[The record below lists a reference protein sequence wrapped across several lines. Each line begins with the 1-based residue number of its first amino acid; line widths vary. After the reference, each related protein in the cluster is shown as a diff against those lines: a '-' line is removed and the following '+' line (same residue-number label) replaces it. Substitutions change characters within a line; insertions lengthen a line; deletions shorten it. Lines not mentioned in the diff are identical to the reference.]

1 MRAFYLIIF
10 FAVTFPLASS
20 AQNSIRPNIYL
31 QDMQY
36 YNPASIA
43 LDSTQSSQAAI
54 YGKYKS
60 VDNQDDIWK
69 KPMNLW
75 LSHVGRIGSSN
86 SFYTISYVNDVYSF
100 YNRNAVYIGY
110 VKQKKIGRSSVL
122 SLGGRIVGNFDG
134 IHWDK
139 FELPHTESGSTKR
152 FNPDLDLGVAYQFKK
167 FKAGLGIKN
176 LIASSSKIDGSTLL
190 KNHREFNVN
199 LSYQQNIGRQF
210 AITPFVLL
218 ANERSTLIDA
228 GLSFSLLNKVR
239 ASYALRVNELKSV
252 ITLDVD
258 VYKGFSVGV
267 AYDRSSLVSD
277 NNFDFVLRYRR

>member
-1 MRAFYLIIF
+1 MRAFYLIM
-10 FAVTFPLASS
+10 FAVISPLASS

-31 QDMQY
+31 LDMQY
-36 YNPASIA
+36 YNPASVA
-43 LDSTQSSQAAI
+43 LDSAQSSQTAI

-60 VDNQDDIWK
+60 VNNENDIWN
-69 KPMNLW
+69 KPMTLW
-75 LSHVGRIGSSN
+75 LSHMGRIGKSN
-86 SFYTISYVNDVYSF
+86 SFYTLSYVNDVYSF
-100 YNRNAVYIGY
+100 FNRNAVYIGY
-110 VKQKKIGRSSVL
+110 VQQKQIGKSSTL
-122 SLGGRIVGNFDG
+122 SLAGRIVSNFDA

-139 FELPHTESGSTKR
+139 FKLPHEKSGTTRR
-152 FNPDLDLGVAYQFKK
+152 FNPDLDLGIAYQFKN
-167 FKAGLGIKN
+167 FRAGLGAKN
-176 LIASSSKIDGSTLL
+176 ILANSSRIEGSTLL
-190 KNHREFNVN
+190 KNHREFNLN

-228 GLSFSLLNKVR
+228 GLSFLLLNKIR
-239 ASYALRVNELKSV
+239 AAYALRVNELKSV
-252 ITLDVD
+252 IILDVD

>member
-1 MRAFYLIIF
+1 M
-10 FAVTFPLASS
+10 FAVISPLASS

-31 QDMQY
+31 LDMQY
-36 YNPASIA
+36 YNPASVA
-43 LDSTQSSQAAI
+43 LDSAQSSQTAI

-60 VDNQDDIWK
+60 VNNENDIWN
-69 KPMNLW
+69 KPMTLW
-75 LSHVGRIGSSN
+75 LSHMGRIGKSN
-86 SFYTISYVNDVYSF
+86 SFYTLSYVNDVYSF
-100 YNRNAVYIGY
+100 FNRNAVYIGY
-110 VKQKKIGRSSVL
+110 VQQKQIGKSSTL
-122 SLGGRIVGNFDG
+122 SLAGRIVSNFDA

-139 FELPHTESGSTKR
+139 FKLPHEKSGTTRR
-152 FNPDLDLGVAYQFKK
+152 FNPDLDLGIAYQFKN
-167 FKAGLGIKN
+167 FRAGLGAKN
-176 LIASSSKIDGSTLL
+176 ILANSSRIEGSTLL
-190 KNHREFNVN
+190 KNHREFNLN

-228 GLSFSLLNKVR
+228 GLSFLLLNKIR
-239 ASYALRVNELKSV
+239 AAYALRVNELKSV
-252 ITLDVD
+252 IILDVD

>member
-1 MRAFYLIIF
+1 MRAFYLIM
-10 FAVTFPLASS
+10 FAVTLPLASS

-31 QDMQY
+31 LDMQY
-36 YNPASIA
+36 YNPASVA
-43 LDSTQSSQAAI
+43 LDSAQSSQTAI

-60 VDNQDDIWK
+60 VNNENDIWN
-69 KPMNLW
+69 KPMTLW
-75 LSHVGRIGSSN
+75 LSHMGRIGKSN
-86 SFYTISYVNDVYSF
+86 SFYTLSYVNDVYSF
-100 YNRNAVYIGY
+100 FNRNAVYIGY
-110 VKQKKIGRSSVL
+110 VRQKQIGKSSTL
-122 SLGGRIVGNFDG
+122 SLAGRIVSNFDA

-139 FELPHTESGSTKR
+139 FKLPHEKSGTTRR
-152 FNPDLDLGVAYQFKK
+152 FNPDLDLGIAYQFKN
-167 FKAGLGIKN
+167 FRAGLGAKN
-176 LIASSSKIDGSTLL
+176 ILANSSRIEGSTLL
-190 KNHREFNVN
+190 KNHREFNLN

-228 GLSFSLLNKVR
+228 GLSFLLLNKIR
-239 ASYALRVNELKSV
+239 AAYALRVNELKSV
-252 ITLDVD
+252 IILDVD

>member
-1 MRAFYLIIF
+1 MRALLLTLI
-10 FAVTFPLASS
+10 ALTNALVSG

-36 YNPASIA
+36 YNPASVAI
-43 LDSTQSSQAAI
+43 DSNQSSQTTV

-60 VDNQDDIWK
+60 VDNEDDIWK

-75 LSHVGRIGSSN
+75 LSHAGRFAGSN
-86 SFYTISYVNDVYSF
+86 SFYTISYVNDAYSF

-110 VKQKKIGRSSVL
+110 VKQKQTGRSSVL
-122 SLGGRIVGNFDG
+122 SLGGRIVGNSDS
-134 IHWDK
+134 INWDK
-139 FELPHTESGSTKR
+139 FELPHTENGRTKR
-152 FNPDLDLGVAYQFKK
+152 FNPDLDLGIHYQFKK
-167 FKAGLGIKN
+167 FRAGLGVKN
-176 LIASSSKIDGSTLL
+176 VIANSSKTGGSTLL

-199 LSYQQNIGRQF
+199 LSYQQNIGSRF

-228 GLSFSLLNKVR
+228 GLSFSLLNRIR
-239 ASYALRVNELKSV
+239 AGYALRVNELKSV
-252 ITLDVD
+252 ITLDSD
-258 VYKGFSVGV
+258 LFKGFSVGV

-277 NNFDFVLRYRR
+277 KNFDLVVRYRR